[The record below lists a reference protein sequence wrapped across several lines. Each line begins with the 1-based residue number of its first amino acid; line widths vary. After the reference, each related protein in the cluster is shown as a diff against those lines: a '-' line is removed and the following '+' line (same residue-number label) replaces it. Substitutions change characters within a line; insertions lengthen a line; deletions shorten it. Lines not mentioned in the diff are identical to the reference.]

1 MLLLLLFACK
11 PRRRLAW
18 TIGSCNICA
27 AFKELSRTLPA
38 KLVRHRKV
46 CLLATSWQFQVKVAF
61 IFHPTPY
68 SQCVFL
74 QLPESMQHILMRAR
88 FDSTTRIKLFDLFT
102 EASTQGNSTSNQTPT
117 RTHACTRT
125 HNLHTHTH
133 MATNHITT
141 CSSLARIKLC
151 YFHEQPKSMQ
161 IFVMHKHMI
170 RRAKST
176 FAGTA
181 ATATASA
188 TTITITT
195 TTTTASSGR
204 AMCKGCKP
212 PGCQAGKKGR

>member
-1 MLLLLLFACK
+1 MLLLLFACK
-11 PRRRLAW
+11 PCRRLAW

-38 KLVRHRKV
+38 KFVWHRKV
-46 CLLATSWQFQVKVAF
+46 CLLATSWQFHAF
-61 IFHPTPY
+61 IFHLTPY
-68 SQCVFL
+68 SQYVLL
-74 QLPESMQHILMRAR
+74 QLPESMQRILMLAR

-102 EASTQGNSTSNQTPT
+102 EARTQGNSTSNQTPT
-117 RTHACTRT
+117 RTHTCK
-125 HNLHTHTH
+125 HSLHTHTH

-195 TTTTASSGR
+195 TTARTSSGR
-204 AMCKGCKP
+204 AMGRGCKP